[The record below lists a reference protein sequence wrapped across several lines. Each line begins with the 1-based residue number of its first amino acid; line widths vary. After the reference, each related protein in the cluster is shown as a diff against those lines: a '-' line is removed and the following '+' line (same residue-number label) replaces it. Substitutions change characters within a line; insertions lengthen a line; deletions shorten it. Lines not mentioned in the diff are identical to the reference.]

1 MVEAGFASID
11 PRIDEIGSGNVG
23 VLKVAGRRSGA
34 KSEGMSC
41 SFAESPVM
49 NQPSICLSQELQ
61 AAVES
66 LEERLKRYPDLKAKI
81 EALLAVVENAAE
93 DVDKA
98 NAAEQRMIEEIQ
110 QLGRAALQQWANP
123 TRSAENGAVYPEYF
137 CTHLLCFHTKPPT
150 Q

>member
-1 MVEAGFASID
+1 
-11 PRIDEIGSGNVG
+11 
-23 VLKVAGRRSGA
+23 
-34 KSEGMSC
+34 
-41 SFAESPVM
+41 M
-49 NQPSICLSQELQ
+49 NQPSICPSQELQ

-110 QLGRAALQQWANP
+110 QLGRAALQQWENP
-123 TRSAENGAVYPEYF
+123 TKSVENGAIYPEYF